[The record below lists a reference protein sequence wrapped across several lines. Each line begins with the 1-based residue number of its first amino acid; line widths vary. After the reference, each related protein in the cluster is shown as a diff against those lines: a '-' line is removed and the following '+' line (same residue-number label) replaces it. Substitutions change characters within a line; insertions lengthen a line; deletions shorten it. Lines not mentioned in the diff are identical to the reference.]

1 MGLVHLLLST
11 LVITVALGGSSEQ
24 TSQSGAFTALAEAP
38 FGIILVWV
46 IAALLAVLGAH
57 QLADGL
63 VVRGSDEP
71 DRWRRRIASWGRGVV
86 YLILA
91 VLAAAIAL
99 GARPNSEQSAEDAS
113 EGVLSLFAGPIV
125 LGILGIGILIAG
137 VAYAGVGVTRG
148 FQKKMSYPGG
158 GLGMTVTVLGI
169 VGYVAKGLAL
179 AVVGILV
186 VIAAVT
192 TDPDAAG
199 GLDEAIHSLLAL
211 PAGPA
216 LVIGVGTGFAAYG
229 LFCFFRARYAD
240 L

>member
-1 MGLVHLLLST
+1 M
-11 LVITVALGGSSEQ
+11 
-24 TSQSGAFTALAEAP
+24 
-38 FGIILVWV
+38 
-46 IAALLAVLGAH
+46 
-57 QLADGL
+57 
-63 VVRGSDEP
+63 
-71 DRWRRRIASWGRGVV
+71 
-86 YLILA
+86 
-91 VLAAAIAL
+91 
-99 GARPNSEQSAEDAS
+99 
-113 EGVLSLFAGPIV
+113 